1 MDIYDEV
8 DRRET
13 DSSESLPH
21 SPATQLLLT
30 RFPSP
35 LLLSSSPLVWL
46 MTQQLSSS
54 VAFLPVNPT
63 LSPLRNQGR
72 QKLATLNAEEFA
84 QLVVDLL
91 IDTKRRQTISFETGN

>member
-1 MDIYDEV
+1 
-8 DRRET
+8 
-13 DSSESLPH
+13 
-21 SPATQLLLT
+21 
-30 RFPSP
+30 
-35 LLLSSSPLVWL
+35 

-72 QKLATLNAEEFA
+72 QKLAILNAEEFA

-91 IDTKRRQTISFETGN
+91 IDTKQRQTISLETGNNNNNYVL

>member
-21 SPATQLLLT
+21 SPCHTVATYTIFLS
-30 RFPSP
+30 SP
-35 LLLSSSPLVWL
+35 LSSSPSVWL

>member
-1 MDIYDEV
+1 
-8 DRRET
+8 
-13 DSSESLPH
+13 
-21 SPATQLLLT
+21 
-30 RFPSP
+30 
-35 LLLSSSPLVWL
+35 

-91 IDTKRRQTISFETGN
+91 IDTKRRQTISFETGNVVYCSMWRFTEMSGVGDIL